1 VGRLIRASLSAAAAA
16 ALLASTA
23 CHSPVGEHWGEAFHA
38 NRTQQ
43 IANPAAGTEPA
54 DPNPGLDG
62 ATVDRAL
69 AEYRKPTSEKTEPKQ
84 RTTIL
89 EIGD

>member
-1 VGRLIRASLSAAAAA
+1 VGRLIRASLFAASAA

-23 CHSPVGEHWGEAFHA
+23 CHSPVSEHWGEAVHA

-54 DPNPGLDG
+54 DPTPGLDG
-62 ATVDRAL
+62 TTVDRAL
-69 AEYRKPTSEKTEPKQ
+69 VEYRKPISEKSEPKAQ
-84 RTTIL
+84 ATIL
-89 EIGD
+89 EIGN